1 MLVRFFNPFYTQNG
15 CKRVHS
21 SFVITGLADGD
32 IDLADRL
39 LQPCLLQ
46 YPKGALFL
54 FFAGRV
60 QEIRGQIDEVDISFV
75 ILDYL

>member
-1 MLVRFFNPFYTQNG
+1 MVTAELA
-15 CKRVHS
+15 KRVVK
-21 SFVITGLADGD
+21 VINLFLISQLFFFSGVADGD

-54 FFAGRV
+54 FYAGRV
-60 QEIRGQIDEVDISFV
+60 QEIRGHIDEVSST
-75 ILDYL
+75 LLCTRN